1 MTTPQH
7 GITLTNGIRSGETVV
22 IPQVGFGTWKLE
34 GPTAQE
40 ATEDAIATGYR
51 HIDTASA
58 YYNEDEVGAGIRA
71 SGVPR
76 EELFVTTKL
85 RNGDQGF
92 ESTLTAFEDS
102 RKRLGLD
109 VIDLYL
115 IHWPV
120 PSQDTYLET
129 WRAFEKLLADGAVRS
144 IGVSNFLPEHLDRL
158 VAETEIVPSVN
169 QIEVH
174 PTFQQ
179 ADLQAATRAHGI
191 AVQAYSPLGRGT
203 DLEAPAVV
211 DAAQRLGVSPAQV
224 VLRWHL
230 QAGRIAIPKSVTAER
245 IRANIDVLGFELT
258 DADVAAIDALES
270 GNRLG
275 ADPATA
281 AFTQYRD

>member
-1 MTTPQH
+1 MTTPQIPA
-7 GITLTNGIRSGETVV
+7 ITLNDGVQ
-22 IPQVGFGTWKLE
+22 IPQLGLGVFEVPEDDT
-34 GPTAQE
+34 QRIV
-40 ATEDAIATGYR
+40 EDALAAGYR
-51 HIDTASA
+51 HIDTAA
-58 YYNEDEVGAGIRA
+58 GYYNEEGVGAALRA
-71 SGVPR
+71 TDIPR
-76 EELFVTTKL
+76 DEIFVTTKL
-85 RNGDQGF
+85 RNGDQGYDT
-92 ESTLTAFEDS
+92 TLAAFEAS
-102 RKRLGLD
+102 RAALD
-109 VIDLYL
+109 LEYVDLFL

-120 PSQDTYLET
+120 PSLDLYVET
-129 WRAFEKLLADGAVRS
+129 WRAFEKLQADGLVRS

-230 QAGRIAIPKSVTAER
+230 QAGRIVIPKSVTAER

-258 DADVAAIDALES
+258 DADVAAIDALEA

-275 ADPATA
+275 ANPATA

>member
-1 MTTPQH
+1 MTTPQIPA
-7 GITLTNGIRSGETVV
+7 ITLNDGVQ
-22 IPQVGFGTWKLE
+22 IPQLGLGVFEVPEDDT
-34 GPTAQE
+34 QRIV
-40 ATEDAIATGYR
+40 EDALAVGYR
-51 HIDTASA
+51 HIDTAA
-58 YYNEDEVGAGIRA
+58 GYYNEEGVGAALRA
-71 SGVPR
+71 TDIPR
-76 EELFVTTKL
+76 DEIFVTTKL
-85 RNGDQGF
+85 RNGDQGYDT
-92 ESTLTAFEDS
+92 TLAAFEAS
-102 RKRLGLD
+102 RAALD
-109 VIDLYL
+109 LEYVDLFL

-120 PSQDTYLET
+120 PSLDLYVET
-129 WRAFEKLLADGAVRS
+129 WRAFEKLQADGLVRS

-230 QAGRIAIPKSVTAER
+230 QAGRIVIPKSVTAER

-258 DADVAAIDALES
+258 DADVAAIDALEA

-275 ADPATA
+275 ANPATA

>member
-1 MTTPQH
+1 MSVPI
-7 GITLTNGIRSGETVV
+7 ITLNDGVQ
-22 IPQVGFGTWKLE
+22 IPQLGLGVFEVPEDDT
-34 GPTAQE
+34 QRIV
-40 ATEDAIATGYR
+40 EDALAVGYR
-51 HIDTASA
+51 HIDTAA
-58 YYNEDEVGAGIRA
+58 GYYNEEGVGAALRA
-71 SGVPR
+71 TDIPR
-76 EELFVTTKL
+76 DEIFVTTKL
-85 RNGDQGF
+85 RNGDQGYDT
-92 ESTLTAFEDS
+92 TLAAFEAS
-102 RKRLGLD
+102 RAALD
-109 VIDLYL
+109 LEYVDLFL

-120 PSQDTYLET
+120 PSLDLYVET
-129 WRAFEKLLADGAVRS
+129 WRAFEKLQADGLVRS

-230 QAGRIAIPKSVTAER
+230 QAGRIVIPKSVTAER

-281 AFTQYRD
+281 TFTQYRD

>member
-1 MTTPQH
+1 MTTPQIPA
-7 GITLTNGIRSGETVV
+7 ITLNDGVQ
-22 IPQVGFGTWKLE
+22 IPQLGLGVFQVPEDDT
-34 GPTAQE
+34 QRIV
-40 ATEDAIATGYR
+40 EDALAAGYR
-51 HIDTASA
+51 HIDTAA
-58 YYNEDEVGAGIRA
+58 GYYNEEGVGAALRA
-71 SGVPR
+71 TDIPR
-76 EELFVTTKL
+76 DEIFVTTKL
-85 RNGDQGF
+85 RNGDQGYDT
-92 ESTLTAFEDS
+92 TLAAFEAS
-102 RKRLGLD
+102 RAALD
-109 VIDLYL
+109 LEYVDLFL
-115 IHWPV
+115 VHWPV
-120 PSQDTYLET
+120 PSLDLYVET
-129 WRAFEKLLADGAVRS
+129 WRAFEKLQADGVVRS

>member
-1 MTTPQH
+1 MTTPQIPA
-7 GITLTNGIRSGETVV
+7 ITLNDGVQ
-22 IPQVGFGTWKLE
+22 IPQLGLGVFQVPEDDT
-34 GPTAQE
+34 QRIV
-40 ATEDAIATGYR
+40 EDALAAGYR
-51 HIDTASA
+51 HIDTAA
-58 YYNEDEVGAGIRA
+58 GYYNEEGVGAALRA
-71 SGVPR
+71 TDIPR
-76 EELFVTTKL
+76 DEIFVTTKL
-85 RNGDQGF
+85 RNGDQGYAT
-92 ESTLTAFEDS
+92 TLAAFEAS
-102 RKRLGLD
+102 RAALD
-109 VIDLYL
+109 LEYVDLFL
-115 IHWPV
+115 VHWPV
-120 PSQDTYLET
+120 PSLDLYVDT
-129 WRAFEKLLADGAVRS
+129 WRAFEKLQADGLVRS

-230 QAGRIAIPKSVTAER
+230 QAGRIVIPKSVTVER
-245 IRANIDVLGFELT
+245 IRSNIDVLGFELT
-258 DADVAAIDALES
+258 AADVAAIDALEA

-281 AFTQYRD
+281 DFTQYRD

>member
-1 MTTPQH
+1 MTNAQIPT
-7 GITLTNGIRSGETVV
+7 ITLNNGVE
-22 IPQVGFGTWKLE
+22 IPQLGLGVFQVPEDDT
-34 GPTAQE
+34 QRIV
-40 ATEDAIATGYR
+40 EDALAAGYR
-51 HIDTASA
+51 HIDTAA
-58 YYNEDEVGAGIRA
+58 GYYNEEGVGAALRA
-71 SGVPR
+71 TDIPR
-76 EELFVTTKL
+76 DEIFVTTKL
-85 RNGDQGF
+85 RNGDQGYDT
-92 ESTLTAFEDS
+92 TLAAFEAS
-102 RKRLGLD
+102 RAALD
-109 VIDLYL
+109 LEYVDLFL

-120 PSQDTYLET
+120 PSLDLYVET
-129 WRAFEKLLADGAVRS
+129 WRAFEKLQADGLVRS

-230 QAGRIAIPKSVTAER
+230 QAGRIVIPKSVTAER

-258 DADVAAIDALES
+258 DADVAAIDALEA

-275 ADPATA
+275 ANPATA

>member
-1 MTTPQH
+1 MTNAQIPT
-7 GITLTNGIRSGETVV
+7 ITLNNGVE
-22 IPQVGFGTWKLE
+22 IPQLGLGVFQVPEDDT
-34 GPTAQE
+34 QRIV
-40 ATEDAIATGYR
+40 EDALAAGYR
-51 HIDTASA
+51 HIDTAA
-58 YYNEDEVGAGIRA
+58 GYYNEEGVGAALRA
-71 SGVPR
+71 TDIPR
-76 EELFVTTKL
+76 DEIFVTTKL
-85 RNGDQGF
+85 RNGDQGYDT
-92 ESTLTAFEDS
+92 TLAAFEAS
-102 RKRLGLD
+102 RAALD
-109 VIDLYL
+109 LEYVDLFL
-115 IHWPV
+115 VHWPV
-120 PSQDTYLET
+120 PSLDLYVET
-129 WRAFEKLLADGAVRS
+129 WRAFEKLQADGVVRS

-230 QAGRIAIPKSVTAER
+230 QAGRIVIPKSVTAER

>member
-1 MTTPQH
+1 MTNAQIPT
-7 GITLTNGIRSGETVV
+7 ITLNNGVE
-22 IPQVGFGTWKLE
+22 IPQLGLGVFQVPEDDT
-34 GPTAQE
+34 QRIV
-40 ATEDAIATGYR
+40 EDALAVGYR
-51 HIDTASA
+51 HIDTAA
-58 YYNEDEVGAGIRA
+58 GYYNEEGVGAALRA
-71 SGVPR
+71 TDIPR
-76 EELFVTTKL
+76 DEIFVTTKL
-85 RNGDQGF
+85 RNGDQGYDT
-92 ESTLTAFEDS
+92 TLAAFEAS
-102 RKRLGLD
+102 RAALD
-109 VIDLYL
+109 LEYVDLFL

-120 PSQDTYLET
+120 PSLDLYVET
-129 WRAFEKLLADGAVRS
+129 WRAFEKLQADGLVRS

-230 QAGRIAIPKSVTAER
+230 QAGRIVIPKSVTAER

-258 DADVAAIDALES
+258 DADVAAIDALEA

>member
-1 MTTPQH
+1 MTTPQ
-7 GITLTNGIRSGETVV
+7 IPALTLNDGVQ
-22 IPQVGFGTWKLE
+22 IPQLGLGVFEVPEDDT
-34 GPTAQE
+34 QRIV
-40 ATEDAIATGYR
+40 EDALAAGYR
-51 HIDTASA
+51 HIDTAA
-58 YYNEDEVGAGIRA
+58 GYYNEEGVGAALRA
-71 SGVPR
+71 TDIPR
-76 EELFVTTKL
+76 DEIFVTTKL
-85 RNGDQGF
+85 RNGDQGYDT
-92 ESTLTAFEDS
+92 TLAAFEAS
-102 RKRLGLD
+102 RAALD
-109 VIDLYL
+109 LEYVDLFL

-120 PSQDTYLET
+120 PSLDLYVET
-129 WRAFEKLLADGAVRS
+129 WRAFEKLQADGLVRS

-230 QAGRIAIPKSVTAER
+230 QAGRIVIPKSVTAER

-258 DADVAAIDALES
+258 DADVAAIDALEA

>member
-1 MTTPQH
+1 MTTPQ
-7 GITLTNGIRSGETVV
+7 IPALTLNDGVQ
-22 IPQVGFGTWKLE
+22 IPQLGLGVFEVPEDDT
-34 GPTAQE
+34 QRIV
-40 ATEDAIATGYR
+40 EDALAAGYR
-51 HIDTASA
+51 HIDTAA
-58 YYNEDEVGAGIRA
+58 GYYNEEGVGAALRA
-71 SGVPR
+71 TDIPR
-76 EELFVTTKL
+76 DEIFVTTKL
-85 RNGDQGF
+85 RNGDQGYDT
-92 ESTLTAFEDS
+92 TLAAFEAS
-102 RKRLGLD
+102 RAALD
-109 VIDLYL
+109 LEYVDLFL

-120 PSQDTYLET
+120 PSLDLYVET
-129 WRAFEKLLADGAVRS
+129 WRAFEKLQADGLVRS

-230 QAGRIAIPKSVTAER
+230 QAGRIVIPKSVTAER

-258 DADVAAIDALES
+258 DADVAAIDALEA

-275 ADPATA
+275 ANPATA

>member
-1 MTTPQH
+1 MTTPQ
-7 GITLTNGIRSGETVV
+7 IPATTLNDGVQ
-22 IPQVGFGTWKLE
+22 IPQLGLGVFEVPEDDT
-34 GPTAQE
+34 QRIV
-40 ATEDAIATGYR
+40 EDALAAGYR
-51 HIDTASA
+51 HIDTAA
-58 YYNEDEVGAGIRA
+58 GYYNEEGVGAALRA
-71 SGVPR
+71 TDIPR
-76 EELFVTTKL
+76 DEIFVTTKL
-85 RNGDQGF
+85 RNGDQGYDT
-92 ESTLTAFEDS
+92 TLAAFEAS
-102 RKRLGLD
+102 RAALD
-109 VIDLYL
+109 LEYVDLFL

-120 PSQDTYLET
+120 PSLDLYVET
-129 WRAFEKLLADGAVRS
+129 WRAFEKLQADGLVRS

-230 QAGRIAIPKSVTAER
+230 QAGRIVIPKSVTAER

-258 DADVAAIDALES
+258 DADVAAIDALEA

-275 ADPATA
+275 ANPATA

>member
-1 MTTPQH
+1 MTVPT
-7 GITLTNGIRSGETVV
+7 ITLNDGVQ
-22 IPQVGFGTWKLE
+22 IPQLGLGVFEVPEDDT
-34 GPTAQE
+34 QRIV
-40 ATEDAIATGYR
+40 EDALAAGYR
-51 HIDTASA
+51 HIDTAA
-58 YYNEDEVGAGIRA
+58 GYYNEKGVGAALRA
-71 SGVPR
+71 TDIPR
-76 EELFVTTKL
+76 DEIFVTTKL
-85 RNGDQGF
+85 RNGDQGYDT
-92 ESTLTAFEDS
+92 TLAAFEAS
-102 RKRLGLD
+102 RAALD
-109 VIDLYL
+109 LEYVDLFL

-120 PSQDTYLET
+120 PSLDLYVET
-129 WRAFEKLLADGAVRS
+129 WRAFEKLQADGLVRS

-191 AVQAYSPLGRGT
+191 TVQAYSPLGRGT

-230 QAGRIAIPKSVTAER
+230 QAGRIVIPKSVTAER

-281 AFTQYRD
+281 AFTQFRD

>member
-1 MTTPQH
+1 MQFTT
-7 GITLTNGIRSGETVV
+7 LNNGVTM
-22 IPQVGFGTWKLE
+22 PMLGFGVYQMND
-34 GPTAQE
+34 AAACE
-40 ATEDAIATGYR
+40 AAVAEALRVGYR
-51 HIDTASA
+51 LIDTAAA
-58 YYNEDEVGAGIRA
+58 YGNEESVGRAIANSGI
-71 SGVPR
+71 PR
-76 EELFVTTKL
+76 EEIFVTTKL

-92 ESTLTAFEDS
+92 ESALAAFEDS

-109 VIDLYL
+109 VIDLFL

-120 PSQDTYLET
+120 PSLDKYTDT

-281 AFTQYRD
+281 AFTQFRD

>member
-1 MTTPQH
+1 MTTVPRY
-7 GITLTNGIRSGETVV
+7 TLNNGVTLPVIGLGVFQTPPAETTSAVD
-22 IPQVGFGTWKLE
+22 
-34 GPTAQE
+34 TALRQ
-40 ATEDAIATGYR
+40 GYR
-51 HIDTASA
+51 HIDTAA
-58 YYNEDEVGAGIRA
+58 GYYNEEGVGAALRA
-71 SGVPR
+71 TDIPR
-76 EELFVTTKL
+76 DEIFVTTKL
-85 RNGDQGF
+85 RNGDQGYDT
-92 ESTLTAFEDS
+92 TLAAFEAS
-102 RKRLGLD
+102 RAALD
-109 VIDLYL
+109 LEYVDLFL

-120 PSQDTYLET
+120 PSLDLYVET
-129 WRAFEKLLADGAVRS
+129 WRAFEKLQADGLVRS

-230 QAGRIAIPKSVTAER
+230 QAGRIVIPKSVTAER

-258 DADVAAIDALES
+258 DADVAAIDALEA

-275 ADPATA
+275 ANPATA